1 MDFEKLIE
9 FVREHRE
16 EDPLKLLLQQKKY
29 SDVDMAMVAQQI
41 EGQRQAL
48 AKWPTLASCQY
59 FMYPPRLN
67 REQSSSEE
75 ASAYKT
81 DIVERIFG
89 KRQCELRIADL
100 TGGMGIDSIAFAKMS
115 GSTVDY
121 VECNADLCQLMEH
134 NANALGLSNIK
145 VHCGDGIE
153 WLRQGGQKYDIIYID
168 PARRDTRGKKVAAFE
183 DCTPNVL
190 EHRELLADF
199 CDHLM
204 IKASPM
210 MDIDKGIEQLGNV
223 SDVYVVA
230 VKNECKELVFVC
242 GHTSEEARIHC
253 ANIKPGDRMYNDE
266 PFTRTQEAHA
276 ECVYCKSV
284 GRYIYEP
291 DASLMK
297 GGPYKL
303 LSEQWGVQKL
313 ARSTHL
319 YTSDDL
325 YDWKGRIFCVICEIQ
340 LSKKAVATVI
350 PDGKAHVIARNY
362 PKRAEELQRQLG
374 LKEGGE
380 LFVIATTVG
389 TKKRGFI
396 CCDKKN
402 YQHFLKEMNK

>member
-29 SDVDMAMVAQQI
+29 PDVDMALVAQQI

-121 VECNADLCQLMEH
+121 VECNAELCQLMEH
-134 NANALGLSNIK
+134 NADALGLSNIK

-153 WLRQGGQKYDIIYID
+153 WLRQSGQKYDIIYID

-190 EHRELLADF
+190 EHRELLAEF

-210 MDIDKGIEQLGNV
+210 MDIDKGIDTAHLDKGAIIFNSERDKGFVVSVVDNTNRGVDAIYWKDNFLHIKQRHDEYYNTHQVMQAYKKFVTDELPQQFEMSRADQADLLNRSVNFFKQNDNFEMDDFTRDVLGQPEVIDSFKEYKENYEREYDVQLPESFGI
-223 SDVYVVA
+223 SEGA
-230 VKNECKELVFVC
+230 VKKQSRSYKSV
-242 GHTSEEARIHC
+242 
-253 ANIKPGDRMYNDE
+253 IKLDKNFHIYVHGDRKLIEQGEDEKGKYYKVYYN
-266 PFTRTQEAHA
+266 
-276 ECVYCKSV
+276 
-284 GRYIYEP
+284 
-291 DASLMK
+291 
-297 GGPYKL
+297 
-303 LSEQWGVQKL
+303 
-313 ARSTHL
+313 
-319 YTSDDL
+319 
-325 YDWKGRIFCVICEIQ
+325 
-340 LSKKAVATVI
+340 
-350 PDGKAHVIARNY
+350 
-362 PKRAEELQRQLG
+362 EE
-374 LKEGGE
+374 
-380 LFVIATTVG
+380 T
-389 TKKRGFI
+389 
-396 CCDKKN
+396 
-402 YQHFLKEMNK
+402 